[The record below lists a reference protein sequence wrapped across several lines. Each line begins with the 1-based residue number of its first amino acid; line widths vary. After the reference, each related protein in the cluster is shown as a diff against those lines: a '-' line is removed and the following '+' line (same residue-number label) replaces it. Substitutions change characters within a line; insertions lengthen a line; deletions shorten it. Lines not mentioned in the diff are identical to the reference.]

1 METERLI
8 DLVRRAPVL
17 DALRSTGGMDRRE
30 LERHLGVSKSTVHRF
45 TRALRDE
52 DLVERSAGEFVLTPL
67 GEVSAETLA
76 EFETTI
82 ETAWAVAPVLEAAA
96 AHDVQFDVAA
106 FANATVTTAE
116 PGNPYRPVSRFM
128 SLVNETETLRGLDP
142 ASINPLHLDEIYERI
157 VDGMR
162 TDAVF
167 PPEVVEELLRTNPER
182 AEHAFAS
189 GNLALRVHDDLPF
202 GLTLCDDRVGV
213 GVYGDETGLLRT
225 YVDTDAP
232 AAREWAEAVYTSY
245 REEAAELTDH
255 ADLADLESV
264 AALVGDT

>member
-8 DLVRRAPVL
+8 DLIRRAPML
-17 DALRSTGGMDRRE
+17 DALRSAGGMDRRD

-45 TRALRDE
+45 TRALRE
-52 DLVERSAGEFVLTPL
+52 EGLVERSSGEFVLTPL
-67 GEVSAETLA
+67 GEVCTETLV
-76 EFETTI
+76 EFETGI
-82 ETAWAVAPVLEAAA
+82 ETAWAVAPVLEVAS
-96 AHDVQFDVAA
+96 AHGIEVDLGA
-106 FANATVTTAE
+106 FADATVTTAE
-116 PGNPYRPVSRFM
+116 PGNPYRPVNRFM
-128 SLVNETETLRGLDP
+128 SLVSETETLRGLDP
-142 ASINPLHLDEIYERI
+142 ASINPLHLDEINERI

-162 TDAVF
+162 TAAVF
-167 PPEVVEELLRTNPER
+167 PPAVVEELLRTNPER
-182 AEHAFAS
+182 AERVFAS

-232 AAREWAEAVYTSY
+232 AAREWAERVYANY

-255 ADLADLESV
+255 ADLADLEPV
-264 AALVGDT
+264 AALAGDT